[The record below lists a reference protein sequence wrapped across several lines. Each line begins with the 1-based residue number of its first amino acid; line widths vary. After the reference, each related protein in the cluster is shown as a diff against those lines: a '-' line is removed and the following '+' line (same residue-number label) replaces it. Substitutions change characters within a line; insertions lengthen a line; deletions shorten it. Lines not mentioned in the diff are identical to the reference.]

1 MIGVIEARLILATRI
16 RPGRAIRM
24 AAADRTLVRVVAV
37 REDANR

>member
-1 MIGVIEARLILATRI
+1 MIGVTEARLILATRS

-24 AAADRTLVRVVAV
+24 AAADRAMVRVVAV